1 MKINKKILTIGGAT
15 QDLFINY
22 ENPEA
27 IDLDNKTYLLLEQ
40 GSKLN
45 IQTINYYTGGGA
57 TNTGV
62 SFKRLGFD
70 VTAFFKIA
78 KDPQGDFILNEL
90 AKENLSTKVAYSK
103 TMQTAVSF
111 ILPTPSGDRIIL
123 ALRGANKN
131 ITLEELPIDQI
142 KTSDHLYITSLTGDS
157 AKLLPNIVDL
167 AKQNNIPIAFNPGM
181 NQLKKENISEFK
193 KILKYIDTL
202 ILNTKEATQ
211 LFNSLNLNQEFSFIN
226 YFDSVLKLGP
236 KIAVVTD
243 GANGVYV
250 ATQNKIHFQKSIPS
264 KAIST
269 LGAGDAFGSCFIA
282 SMLKGKSIE
291 QAALYGAINAASVIE
306 HEGAKTGLL
315 TWQEI
320 EARVN

>member
-27 IDLDNKTYLLLEQ
+27 IDLNNKTYLLLEQ

-78 KDPQGDFILNEL
+78 KDPQGDFILSEL
-90 AKENLSTKVAYSK
+90 AKESLTTKVAYSK

-123 ALRGANKN
+123 ALRGANKD
-131 ITLEELPIDQI
+131 ITLEELPIYQI
-142 KTSDHLYITSLTGDS
+142 KTSDQLYITSLTGDS
-157 AKLLPNIVDL
+157 AKLLPNVVDL
-167 AKQNNIPIAFNPGM
+167 AKQNNIPIAFNPGI
-181 NQLKKENISEFK
+181 NQLKKENIHEFK
-193 KILKYIDTL
+193 QILTHIDTL

-211 LFNSLNLNQEFSFIN
+211 LFNSLDLKEEFSFDK
-226 YFDSVLKLGP
+226 YFKSVLQLGP

-250 ATQNKIHFQKSIPS
+250 ANQDKIHFQKSIPS

-291 QAALYGAINAASVIE
+291 QSALYGAINAASVIE

-320 EARVN
+320 EAKTK